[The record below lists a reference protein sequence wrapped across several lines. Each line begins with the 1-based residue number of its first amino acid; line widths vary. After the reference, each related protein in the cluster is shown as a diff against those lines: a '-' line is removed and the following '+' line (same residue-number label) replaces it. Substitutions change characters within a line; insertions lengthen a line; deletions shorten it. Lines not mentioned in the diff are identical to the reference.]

1 MTKANVL
8 WEDGLKNAPPPPDAG
23 GLPIL
28 GGALELM
35 KDPLQYM
42 VRQYQTRGPVFQVRA
57 LNRKFIVLAGPEANL
72 FMSRHGDEYLT
83 GEKTWATFGDE
94 INAKHFLA
102 AIDGEPHSRL
112 RKITKKP
119 YSRQNLL
126 NHLPELVEITRSTVN
141 QWPQKEPLPVFP
153 TMQRLVSEQIGRLLL
168 GSGPDD
174 YFDDF
179 VVFMRTLLNAV
190 LGQRPKISL
199 RMPGYRHS
207 KERVMALAQN
217 LLEEHRHN
225 PQAAEDPDLIDY
237 LLAAEAENRDLLSEA
252 EMRIGAIGPYL
263 AGIDTSAGTIS
274 FMLYALLKNP
284 AVIERLRPEIEEA
297 FAAGPLTA
305 AVARQM
311 KMTTAATIETLRMYP
326 VAPMLPRT
334 VAKPF
339 VFAGYQFEVDDP
351 VMVGTAVAHYDPHL
365 YRDPYVFDIDRCLL
379 PRQEHRQP
387 GALAPFGLG
396 SHTCAGAGFAEV
408 QIMMTIAA
416 LLHDYDLQMEP
427 ADYELKIALNPSPAP
442 NENFRISVR
451 PRAV

>member
-1 MTKANVL
+1 MTKTDIP
-8 WEDGLKNAPPPPDAG
+8 WEDGAKNAPLPPDAG
-23 GLPIL
+23 GLPLL

-42 VRQYQTRGPVFQVRA
+42 VRQYQTLGPVFQVRA

-72 FMSRHGDEYLT
+72 FMSRHGDKYLT
-83 GEKTWATFGDE
+83 GKKTWAIFADE

-126 NHLPELVEITRSTVN
+126 NHLPELVEITRKTVG
-141 QWPQKEPLPVFP
+141 QWPQDAPLTVFP
-153 TMQRLVSEQIGRLLL
+153 TMQRLVSEQIGYLLL
-168 GSGPDD
+168 GSGPGD

-190 LGQRPKISL
+190 LGQRPKLSL

-207 KERVMALAQN
+207 KERVMTLGQN
-217 LLEEHRHN
+217 LLDEHQAN
-225 PQAAEDPDLIDY
+225 PRAEDPDLVDY
-237 LLAAEAENRDLLSEA
+237 LLAAEADNRDILSEA
-252 EMRIGAIGPYL
+252 ELRLGAIGPYL
-263 AGIDTSAGTIS
+263 AGIDTSAGTTS

-284 AVIERLRPEIEEA
+284 DVIDRLRSEIDEA

-311 KMTTAATIETLRMYP
+311 KLTTAATIETLRMYP

-339 VFAGYQFEVDDP
+339 VFGGYQFNVDDP
-351 VMVGTAVAHYDPHL
+351 VMVGTAVAHYDHTL
-365 YRDPYVFDIDRCLL
+365 YRDPYVYDIDRCLP
-379 PRQEHRQP
+379 PRKEHRQP

-396 SHTCAGAGFAEV
+396 AHTCAGAGFAEV
-408 QIMMTIAA
+408 QIMMTVAT

-427 ADYELKIALNPSPAP
+427 ADYQLKIALNPSPAP
-442 NENFRISVR
+442 DKNFRISLR
-451 PRAV
+451 QRSA

>member
-1 MTKANVL
+1 MGTDII
-8 WEDGLKNAPPPPDAG
+8 WEDGAKNAPRPPDVG
-23 GLPIL
+23 GLPVL

-42 VRQYQTRGPVFQVRA
+42 VRQYQALGPVFQVRA

-72 FMSRHGDEYLT
+72 FMSRHGDKYLT
-83 GEKTWATFGDE
+83 GRKTWATFADE
-94 INAKHFLA
+94 VNAKHFLA

-112 RKITKKP
+112 RKITRKP
-119 YSRQNLL
+119 YSRRNLL
-126 NHLPELVEITRSTVN
+126 NHLPELVASSRDTVS
-141 QWPQKEPLPVFP
+141 QWPQNEPLPVFP
-153 TMQRLVSEQIGRLLL
+153 IIQRLVSEQIGRLLL

-179 VVFMRTLLNAV
+179 VVFMRALLNAV

-199 RMPGYRHS
+199 RMPGYRHA
-207 KERVMALAQN
+207 KERVMTLGQN
-217 LLEEHRHN
+217 LLDEHRAN
-225 PQAAEDPDLIDY
+225 SQTEDPDLVDY
-237 LLAAEAENRDLLSEA
+237 LLAAEVDNRDILSEA
-252 EMRIGAIGPYL
+252 ELRLGAIGPYL

-284 AVIERLRPEIEEA
+284 EVIERLRPEIDAA

-305 AVARQM
+305 AAARQM
-311 KMTTAATIETLRMYP
+311 KLTTAATIETLRMYP

-339 VFAGYQFEVDDP
+339 VFAGYQLNVDDP
-351 VMVGTAVAHYDPHL
+351 VMVGTAVAHYDPNL
-365 YRDPYVFDIDRCLL
+365 YRDPHMYDIDRCLP
-379 PRQEHRQP
+379 PRKEHRQP

-396 SHTCAGAGFAEV
+396 AHTCAGAGFAEV
-408 QIMMTIAA
+408 QIMMTTAT
-416 LLHDYDLQMEP
+416 LLHDYDLQMDP

-442 NENFRISVR
+442 DKNFRIRVR
-451 PRAV
+451 QRSA